1 MIEVN
6 DKGVRLEGSIK
17 NLMNDWM
24 NATRVLYSISAKEA
38 GLKNASNAFGT
49 ALQIA
54 TIDAAADLMKNGEL
68 PDEH

>member
-17 NLMNDWM
+17 NLLNDWM

-38 GLKNASNAFGT
+38 GLKNASNAFET

-54 TIDAAADLMKNGEL
+54 IIDAADELKKEGEL
-68 PDEH
+68 SDE

>member
-6 DKGVRLEGSIK
+6 DKGVRLEGSFK
-17 NLMNDWM
+17 NLLNDWM

-54 TIDAAADLMKNGEL
+54 TIDAADELKKKGEL
-68 PDEH
+68 PDE

>member
-1 MIEVN
+1 MIEVSE
-6 DKGVRLEGSIK
+6 KGVRLEGSIK

-38 GLKNASNAFGT
+38 GLKNASNAFGK

-54 TIDAAADLMKNGEL
+54 TIDAAADLMKKGEL
-68 PDEH
+68 PDE